1 MKLFKH
7 FITITK
13 HRWIVRK
20 ICFKIGR
27 YWQGLT
33 HDLSKY
39 SWVEFVIGAKYYLGT
54 KSPTIAER
62 EDKGYSAAWMHHKG
76 RNKHHFEYWFDANE
90 KGIYVPIK
98 MPIKYLKEMFADRV
112 AASKVYKG
120 KDYSEDYPLEYL
132 LTHRGKEMLHPE
144 SFEKLKEWLSL
155 LKDKGEK
162 ETCKIIRKEKDY

>member
-1 MKLFKH
+1 MRLFKH

-39 SWVEFVIGAKYYLGT
+39 SWVEFVNGAKYYLGT

-144 SFEKLKEWLSL
+144 SFEKLKEWLTL

-162 ETCKIIRKEKDY
+162 ETCKIIRKEKIY